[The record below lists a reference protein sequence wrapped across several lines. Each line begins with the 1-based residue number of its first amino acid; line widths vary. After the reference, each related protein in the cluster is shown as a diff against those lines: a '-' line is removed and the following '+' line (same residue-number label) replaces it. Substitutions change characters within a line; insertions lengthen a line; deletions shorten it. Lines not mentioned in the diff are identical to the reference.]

1 MAHIYNRMALSRKT
15 PLQRTGTLK
24 KGKPLSK
31 GTGRLTRGS
40 KLKSRPK
47 TPEEIQQNKE
57 DTMRM
62 WALFEEHWQKKPH
75 RCEQC
80 GEGIWG
86 ENKSLYHHHLLPKG
100 LDRYEHLKY
109 EYSNLMMLCWQC
121 HSNVDSNP
129 GDKVIERTEQ
139 AHKQFG
145 V

>member
-1 MAHIYNRMALSRKT
+1 MKRT
-15 PLQRTGTLK
+15 PLQKGTSKLSR
-24 KGKPLSK
+24 GKPLSK
-31 GTGRLTRGS
+31 GTVGLTRGS

-47 TPEEIQQNKE
+47 SPEEKQQQSE
-57 DTMRM
+57 DIAAM
-62 WALFEEHWQKKPH
+62 WLLFEEHWEKKPH

-86 ENKSLYHHHLLPKG
+86 ENKTLYHHHLLQKG
-100 LDRYEHLKY
+100 LPRYEHLKY

-129 GDKVIERTEQ
+129 GDKVIERTQQ